1 MLTLALAL
9 SGALATT
16 STAASAKPADVA
28 AAVANAGA
36 RSEDNVK
43 LDESRKP
50 AEVLNFLGLKK
61 GDQAIDLFGAN
72 RYWAEI
78 MAPAVGPKGHV
89 TVWEPTQFTAR
100 NWRKSSRRSSRR
112 QATRTSSSRRSKSI
126 ALDAN
131 SYDFVMLNLN
141 YHDVYWESAKYGVKR
156 MEPDAFVKTVYAS
169 VKPGGVVGVIDHVG
183 NPGDTRETVE
193 KYHRIDPAVV
203 KADFENAGF
212 SWKARATCSRTLPT
226 ITRCWCSTTRSA
238 ERPTAS
244 SSSSGS
250 RRIDRKSRGSR
261 SIADTGR
268 TPLHRPG
275 CAGPRL
281 ARGCFRAARRRRLA
295 RTGAA
300 GVGTDRRPLAQR
312 IEDDRHPVGR
322 RASGDRRCGGS

>member
-16 STAASAKPADVA
+16 STVASAKPADVA

-50 AEVLNFLGLKK
+50 TEVLNFLGLKK

-89 TVWEPTQFTAR
+89 TVWEPTQFYGKESAEKFAAFQQKAGNTHLIV
-100 NWRKSSRRSSRR
+100 
-112 QATRTSSSRRSKSI
+112 TPFESI

-131 SYDFVMLNLN
+131 AYDFVMLNLN

-203 KADFENAGF
+203 KADFEKAGF
-212 SWKARATCSRTLPT
+212 KLEGESDLLKNPADDHTLLVFDDK
-226 ITRCWCSTTRSA
+226 I
-238 ERPTAS
+238 
-244 SSSSGS
+244 
-250 RRIDRKSRGSR
+250 RGK
-261 SIADTGR
+261 
-268 TPLHRPG
+268 
-275 CAGPRL
+275 
-281 ARGCFRAARRRRLA
+281 
-295 RTGAA
+295 
-300 GVGTDRRPLAQR
+300 TDRFILKFRKPKN
-312 IEDDRHPVGR
+312 
-322 RASGDRRCGGS
+322 